1 MTPEEKKAI
10 REKREIRMR
19 NWMRGLSWSLPV
31 FSFTSFFGIWHDIAQ
46 TGANASASQAQA
58 KSTSVTSNAN
68 SGVLF
73 KEGMTNRQISNIQEQ
88 LAELGFFNHTITSY
102 YGPVTTSAIKAF
114 QSHYGLPVTGE
125 VDSKTLAALQNAVK
139 QYQTDRLNSPSSASN
154 DDTNNGQ
161 TSQSSS
167 SEDEGSSDSN
177 FGTGSSGYGAGSD
190 SQSGGVTQSQQPFP
204 DTSSS
209 AS

>member
-1 MTPEEKKAI
+1 MTPEQKKAI

-19 NWMRGLSWSLPV
+19 QWMRGLSWTLPV

-46 TGANASASQAQA
+46 TGGNAHASQTQA
-58 KSTSVTSNAN
+58 KSTSVTSTSNTS

-73 KEGMTNRQISNIQEQ
+73 KEGMTSRQISNIQEQ
-88 LAELGFFNHTITSY
+88 LTEIGFFTHTITAY

-114 QSHYGLPVTGE
+114 QSQYGLPVTGA
-125 VDSKTLAALQNAVK
+125 VDAKTLAALQNAVK
-139 QYQTDRLNSPSSASN
+139 QYQIDHLNSPSS
-154 DDTNNGQ
+154 
-161 TSQSSS
+161 
-167 SEDEGSSDSN
+167 DSN
-177 FGTGSSGYGAGSD
+177 VGMGSASDGARDG
-190 SQSGGVTQSQQPFP
+190 SQSGGVTQSQEPFP